1 MSDAAKPDRR
11 GLDPAFVRRVL
22 FVFGVAI
29 ALLVA
34 WRLLHVLLLLFGASL
49 VAVLLH
55 AIADPIEERTPLT
68 RKWSLTVA
76 VLAVVAVIGAAG
88 WLFGREVGAQVSIL
102 SARLPA
108 AWAEVRA
115 RADEIPLGRQMVE
128 RLDHWAGQ
136 TAEPAAPP
144 EGEAEPGPPTD
155 TGALRLPDVGGGV
168 VSGVTNAVGSAVGA
182 VVDLIVVLAAGL
194 YLAAAPGHYRRGA
207 LFLVPRS
214 HRERAGEVFDIT
226 AQGLKRW
233 LIGTLFCMAVV
244 GVLTAVGAW
253 AIGLPSPL
261 ALGLIAGLLEF
272 VPLIGPTLSV
282 VPGVLLALNL
292 GMETVLWTLAV
303 YIGVQQLESN
313 LIVPIVQRRMVA
325 LPPVITLFAVIAFA
339 VLLGPIGVV
348 LATPLAATI
357 FVAVK
362 ALYPPED

>member
-1 MSDAAKPDRR
+1 MSDAAEPDGR

-22 FVFGVAI
+22 FVVGVVI
-29 ALLVA
+29 AVLVA
-34 WRLLHVLLLLFGASL
+34 WRLLHVLLLLFGATL

-55 AIADPIEERTPLT
+55 AIADPIQKHTPLS

-76 VLAVVAVIGAAG
+76 VLAVVAVIGTAG
-88 WLFGREVGAQVSIL
+88 WMFGREVGTQLTML

-115 RADEIPLGRQMVE
+115 RAETVPLGREVVE
-128 RLDHWAGQ
+128 RVEQWAGQ
-136 TAEPAAPP
+136 AAEADPP
-144 EGEAEPGPPTD
+144 PDGEAKPPTA
-155 TGALRLPDVGGGV
+155 TGALRLPEVGGQV

-194 YLAAAPGHYRRGA
+194 YLAAAPGHYRRGL

-214 HRERAGEVFDIT
+214 HRERAGEVFDTT
-226 AQGLKRW
+226 ARGLKRW

-244 GVLTAVGAW
+244 GVLTALGAW

-282 VPGVLLALNL
+282 VPGVLLALNFGL
-292 GMETVLWTLAV
+292 ETVLWTLAV

-325 LPPVITLFAVIAFA
+325 LPPVITLFAVLTFA
-339 VLLGPIGVV
+339 VLFGPIGVV